1 MNKKKYKKKNKY
13 NCDVHLFS
21 ISCDNFD
28 LFHIHLLKVERLS
41 IDPESKG
48 AIKPGSG
55 KPL

>member
-1 MNKKKYKKKNKY
+1 MNKKKYKKKINTIVT
-13 NCDVHLFS
+13 CIFS

-28 LFHIHLLKVERLS
+28 LFHTHLLKVERLS